1 MASFEI
7 TNKITSVH
15 LGDKKEKALEF
26 DKVIITNVP
35 LPDDAQARVKTLKAE
50 GKKWYVTVVYHPEST
65 LPFAMFCLTNNKE
78 KTAQTSDAVERLL
91 VLARK
96 SGILEEHVVS
106 LEDKMLADSNVNKLT
121 RAISLLLR
129 HRVPIQN
136 IVFTLDQMDNI
147 FVGSFLFQIKKF
159 LSFYVKDGLKVEG
172 GTCGDCGSDHLIY
185 SEGCMTCASCGS
197 SKCG

>member
-7 TNKITSVH
+7 TSKIASVH
-15 LGDKKEKALEF
+15 LGDKKDSNKEF

-78 KTAQTSDAVERLL
+78 KSAQTSDAVERLL
-91 VLARK
+91 SLARS
-96 SGILEEHVVS
+96 SGILEEHVLS
-106 LEDKMLADSNVNKLT
+106 LEGKMSADSNVNKLT
-121 RAISLLLR
+121 RVISLLLR

-136 IVFTLDQMDNI
+136 IVFTLDQMDTI

-159 LSFYVKDGLKVEG
+159 LAYYVKDGEKVEG
-172 GTCGDCGSDHLIY
+172 GSCGECGSTHLVY
-185 SEGCMTCASCGS
+185 SEGCMTCADCGS